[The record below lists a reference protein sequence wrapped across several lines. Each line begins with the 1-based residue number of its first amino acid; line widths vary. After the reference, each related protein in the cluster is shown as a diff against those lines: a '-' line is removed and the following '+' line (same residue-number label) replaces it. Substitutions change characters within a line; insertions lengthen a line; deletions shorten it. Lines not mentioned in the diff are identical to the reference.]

1 MPSSSHVSNINHTVL
16 LQALATPGA
25 GFGTVTLLVD
35 EAQGTG
41 NPLKPLSPG
50 PGNQRYQDF
59 SSADETAAA
68 FAAVPSQ
75 ISAEVKAMVDVGF
88 MQDKPVE
95 KVRVCRVDTGGGESY
110 ADALVALRT
119 QGLKDLW
126 MLCSDLRDPATLVPL
141 AIAVEAY
148 GGEHFLLVED
158 DEADWLTS
166 GVPAAW
172 SAVSAFR
179 WSGVAYHDVT
189 TAAAALAIST
199 RNLAFDADVTS
210 VGWEK
215 DVKGVAAYASYVTTT
230 ERGYAIGNNAA
241 VLGTW
246 GSSDYWYDAV
256 RNFEG
261 RPLKEC
267 LTASWY
273 KARVDEAVQTMHQR
287 EAAAGRAVLV
297 AESGMSQ
304 VIATI
309 AGVNATAVNAGHFVP
324 GQVIVTPQPIT
335 AADISAQRLRV
346 VVEAQV
352 GTAVRTFTF
361 TSYLSQTAV
370 N

>member
-41 NPLKPLSPG
+41 NPLKGWTVG
-50 PGNQRYQDF
+50 PVAVVRYQDF

-68 FAAVPSQ
+68 VAASD
-75 ISAEVKAMVDVGF
+75 ITAEVKAFVDVGF

-95 KVRVCRVDTGGGESY
+95 KVRVCRVNTAGGESY
-110 ADALVALRT
+110 ADALVALRSEDLT
-119 QGLKDLW
+119 DLW
-126 MLCSDLRDPATLVPL
+126 MLCSDLRVPATLVAL
-141 AIAVEAY
+141 ALAVEAY

-158 DEADWLTS
+158 DDADWLTA
-166 GVPAAW
+166 GIPTAWVDVAAY
-172 SAVSAFR
+172 R

-189 TAAAALAIST
+189 TAAAALAIAT

-215 DVKGVAAYASYVTTT
+215 DVKGVAAYAAFVNTT
-230 ERGYAIGNNAA
+230 ERKEAIDNNAA

-261 RPLKEC
+261 RPLKEA
-267 LTASWY
+267 LTAAWY

-287 EAAAGRAVLV
+287 EASFGRAVLV

-304 VIATI
+304 VIGVI
-309 AGVNATAVNAGHFVP
+309 SGVNATAVNAGHFVP
-324 GQVIVTPQPIT
+324 GQVIVTGQPIT

-361 TSYLSQTAV
+361 DSYLSQTAV